1 MDMADDLMDVFARQ
15 VSLPEIGLEGQQRI
29 MQASVLVVGLGGLG
43 CPVALYLA
51 GAGIGRMGLAD
62 PDCVSLSNLHR
73 QLLYGRQDVGT
84 SKAAAACRRLRQASH
99 TTRFETYPEGL
110 TPENAR
116 EIIAGYDIVVDCCD
130 NHATRYLLDDICA
143 SMNKPWVYGAISGFS
158 GIASCFMPAARV
170 RYSGIY
176 PDRAEL
182 SAAGAASGGVIGPTP
197 GIVGCIQA
205 AEALKLAAGITP
217 ALDGRILTV
226 NLLTMD
232 FQLFDL

>member
-1 MDMADDLMDVFARQ
+1 MDMADNAIDVFARQ
-15 VSLPEIGLEGQQRI
+15 MALPEIGPCGQRRI

-62 PDCVSLSNLHR
+62 PDSVSLSNLHR
-73 QLLYGRQDVGT
+73 QLLYGRADVGT
-84 SKAAAACRRLRQASH
+84 PKAGAACRRLREAAPA
-99 TTRFETYPEGL
+99 TRFETYPEGL

-116 EIIAGYDIVVDCCD
+116 EVIAGYDIVVDCCD
-130 NHATRYLLDDICA
+130 NHATRYLLDDLCA
-143 SMNKPWVYGAISGFS
+143 SLGKPWVYGAISGFS
-158 GIASCFMPAARV
+158 GIASCFMPGAAV
-170 RYSGIY
+170 RYSDLY

-182 SAAGAASGGVIGPTP
+182 SASGAASGGVIGPTP
-197 GIVGCIQA
+197 GVVGCIQA
-205 AEALKLAAGITP
+205 AEALKLAAGIPP

-232 FQLFDL
+232 FQLLDL